1 MESPT
6 AGTAIVDGYDLRKHP
21 NEVQQHL
28 GFCPQHNLLF
38 PQLTVSEHLTFFA
51 CVSESEIVQD
61 VLVLRS
67 MHDGQIYCNLYPYK
81 LNQVK
86 GQTSAQSKLSRDE
99 MLQKLQLV
107 DKRNTLPRNL
117 SGGQKRK
124 LCLGMSLIGGA
135 KVDKG

>member
-6 AGTAIVDGYDLRKHP
+6 AGTAIVDGYDIRKHP

-38 PQLTVSEHLTFFA
+38 PELTVSEHLIFFA
-51 CVSESEIVQD
+51 CVSEIVQD
-61 VLVLRS
+61 VLRS
-67 MHDGQIYCNLYPYK
+67 IHHGELYCNLYSYK
-81 LNQVK
+81 RNQVK
-86 GQTSAQSKLSRDE
+86 GQTSAQSKLSIDE
-99 MLQKLQLV
+99 MLSKLQLV
-107 DKRNTLPRNL
+107 DKRNTLAKAL

-124 LCLGMSLIGGA
+124 LCLGISLIGGA